1 MYCERDLHQRFFTI
15 PPIGINPDYP
25 IAYSFASDA
34 PAYGECS
41 SVKFSSVFAT
51 RRSYAKLLLA
61 KRVRFSNKLGCSKT
75 IHLDGC
81 STSGLL
87 MTTWQFCIL
96 QSIVATTQQS
106 RFHTETLETYCED
119 VDLKQLTLT
128 VGDKELLTDAD
139 LRLFSGRRYG
149 LVGANGSGKC
159 ALPTCCVQP
168 WLYDS

>member
-1 MYCERDLHQRFFTI
+1 MPEDYTSRWVQYFR
-15 PPIGINPDYP
+15 PPDDHW
-25 IAYSFASDA
+25 A
-34 PAYGECS
+34 
-41 SVKFSSVFAT
+41 
-51 RRSYAKLLLA
+51 LL
-61 KRVRFSNKLGCSKT
+61 R
-75 IHLDGC
+75 
-81 STSGLL
+81 
-87 MTTWQFCIL
+87 L

-159 ALPTCCVQP
+159 ALRNPLQP
-168 WLYDS
+168 ALSSPGTLNE